1 MLSRHIPRP
10 YAVLPLSASYD
21 VSFASP
27 STPFDIPIQIHSA
40 SHHTL
45 FHRPNA
51 FVFMSGPSASLLT
64 SSFFRSAF
72 LLCTVPRLLPFHSAT
87 HSIPPY
93 VFIFMSGPVKF
104 RVSPDFFIFR
114 FRARILSRQ
123 FPRLVVSRS
132 TYSFLPCPIPF
143 PGSSRRIPR
152 LLSASRSVL
161 SRSTFSIPRLTHAWS
176 HPARPVYFYAQPGP
190 FPRLVLASS
199 FFRCASVSCPTSF
212 CVYTLFRPFPR
223 LTTVHAFCS

>member
-27 STPFDIPIQIHSA
+27 FTPFDIPIEIHSA
-40 SHHTL
+40 SHHTS
-45 FHRPNA
+45 FHRPNV
-51 FVFMSGPSASLLT
+51 FIFMSGPSASLLT

-87 HSIPPY
+87 HSIPRY
-93 VFIFMSGPVKF
+93 AFIFMSGPVKF
-104 RVSPDFFIFR
+104 RVSLDFFIFR
-114 FRARILSRQ
+114 FRARILSRY

-143 PGSSRRIPR
+143 RVLWCRSTSPSVPVDVS
-152 LLSASRSVL
+152 SRSVPRLIPSCLTSSFLCLIPFRIPQRVKRAVFNCISRVFSDKRVKTRYFFGEFNAFSRTKRGHPFSL
-161 SRSTFSIPRLTHAWS
+161 SR
-176 HPARPVYFYAQPGP
+176 
-190 FPRLVLASS
+190 
-199 FFRCASVSCPTSF
+199 
-212 CVYTLFRPFPR
+212 
-223 LTTVHAFCS
+223 